1 MVPLRG
7 LSVIGGE
14 KALGKSLLT
23 GAVWTA
29 AVTRGECD
37 GELYGQPRDV
47 LLLSAEDDLETVIVP
62 RLMAT
67 GADLH
72 RVHFM
77 KPAPG
82 SPGVTFPGD
91 IDAIG
96 EHLEYYRAISKPVAM
111 LVVDPIGAFLDGGID
126 SHRDASVRH
135 ALAPLAELAMA
146 ADVAVVIVAHLNKS
160 EGSRLV
166 NRVVGSVA
174 FVNAARSFIAFGRD
188 PEDEDGERGTRR
200 VIVPTS
206 CNWGSL
212 AKSLAANVESRM
224 VDLHDGSTTSVGYLN
239 VTGESDVLVEDL
251 QRGPDEGMDATDV
264 DAAILDAV
272 ADGPRKPREVKA
284 AITVELGVSAKKVQR
299 RAEYLEQRGLLHRDV
314 ASPRAMWSAN
324 VDTRPNSDC
333 VHVRE
338 TLGNTGRSVNV
349 DMGTNRENVHVGDD
363 LDGELARLREL
374 VGDDSE
380 ERF

>member
-1 MVPLRG
+1 
-7 LSVIGGE
+7 
-14 KALGKSLLT
+14 
-23 GAVWTA
+23 
-29 AVTRGECD
+29 
-37 GELYGQPRDV
+37 
-47 LLLSAEDDLETVIVP
+47 
-62 RLMAT
+62 
-67 GADLH
+67 
-72 RVHFM
+72 
-77 KPAPG
+77 
-82 SPGVTFPGD
+82 
-91 IDAIG
+91 
-96 EHLEYYRAISKPVAM
+96 M

-206 CNWGSL
+206 CNWGML

-224 VDLHDGSTTSVGYLN
+224 VDLHDDSTTSVGYLN
-239 VTGESDVLVEDL
+239 VTGESEVVVEDL

-284 AITVELGVSAKKVQR
+284 AIAAELGVSAKKVQR
-299 RAEYLEQRGLLHRDV
+299 RAEHLERRGLLHRDV

-338 TLGNTGRSVNV
+338 TPGNTGRSVNV
-349 DMGTNRENVHVGDD
+349 DTGTNRENVHVGDD